1 MAQKA
6 AKAKQT
12 ELVPSAAETALT
24 ADQLYQFLVAEIASQ
39 RGERELAAEAYADLA
54 RQTRDPAIAQRA
66 VEVALVGRDSELA
79 TRATNLW
86 LELDPNSTSARQTL
100 IALLLTSGNLKDAGP
115 QLKRLLA
122 DDQPMAGRVFMQL
135 GSLTA
140 RHPDKA
146 GVLKLVS
153 GLAADY
159 PNLPEAHLATAQAA
173 RSAEQ
178 NSLGLA
184 ETDAALKQRPDWEL
198 AALLHGAL
206 LSQSAPDEAVKYYR
220 DFLKRNPNSREVRT
234 GLARQLATQKDYAGA
249 RKEFESLVTAAPNTA
264 EYFLAL
270 GVLSIELKDYAAA
283 EKQLK
288 RTLELNYGQPD
299 TVRTYLGQIKED
311 QKRYPEAIAWYQ
323 QVTDGENYLAT
334 QVRVATLMAKQGDI
348 AGGRKYLHSI
358 RISSPEQEGQ
368 IFMAEAQILRDAK
381 QYEQAIDVLSAG
393 IKVQPESADLL
404 YDRAMTAEKLSRFDV
419 LETDLRKIIAM
430 KPDYAHAYN
439 ALGYTLAERNMR
451 LPEALQLIEKAYQLA
466 PEDPAILDSMGW
478 VHFRLGNLEKGLD
491 FLRKAIIARPD
502 PEVAAH
508 LAEVLVARGDRNE
521 AKTVSDKALKENPD
535 NEALL
540 AVVKKLE
547 LK

>member
-12 ELVPSAAETALT
+12 ELVPSAETALT

-283 EKQLK
+283 EKHLK

-323 QVTDGENYLAT
+323 QVTGGENYLAT
-334 QVRVATLMAKQGDI
+334 QVRVAALMAKQGDI
-348 AGGRKYLHSI
+348 AGGRKYLHAL
-358 RISSPEQEGQ
+358 RTSSPEQAGQ

-478 VHFRLGNLEKGLD
+478 VHFRLGNLEKGLG

-521 AKTVSDKALKENPD
+521 AKTISDKALKENPD

-547 LK
+547 LN